1 MNGALTKAILV
12 GVPVCVLFFY
22 SALAFRRAMSLG
34 SFLKLFGAACLVV
47 VILSHVCGALRLVPW
62 MGWGANHSAGHYLDP
77 SSAILGLASFP
88 LGYLLQAL
96 ERRRV

>member
-22 SALAFRRAMSLG
+22 SALAFRRAMSLS
-34 SFLKLFGAACLVV
+34 SFLQLFGATCLVV
-47 VILSHVCGALRLVPW
+47 VIVTHVCEAMQLLAS
-62 MGWGANHSAGHYLDP
+62 MGWGAEHSAGHYLDL